1 MALQVGEGR
10 LWIGCPARRVLVT
23 GGAGFIGSH
32 LVDRL
37 VADGHRVAVVDDLSS
52 GRRDRVPSDVALHVA
67 DVVDAD
73 AVTGVVTACQPD
85 VIYHLAAQISVRYSV
100 ANPVADATTN
110 ILGTMNLLNA
120 AIAAG
125 ARLIL
130 ASTGGAMYGD
140 DVPLPTPETCSPG
153 THAPYG
159 IAKYCAEQYLML
171 FNRLHGG
178 RHIALRLG
186 NAYGPRQDPH
196 GEAGVVAIFC
206 GQVARG
212 ETPAI
217 YGDGKQTRDYIYVA
231 DVVDAFIAA
240 TQCRVMRRCSTSA
253 LATPRASSISWTS
266 SPPGRATYIHVD
278 HQYVAIADSPA
289 PASEPVHTGGR
300 HQPPRQVLVGGLRER
315 GWGHQG
321 GRRRRRGRGS
331 L

>member
-1 MALQVGEGR
+1 MRA
-10 LWIGCPARRVLVT
+10 LVT

-32 LVDRL
+32 LVDHL
-37 VADGHRVAVVDDLSS
+37 TADGHRVAVMDDLST
-52 GRRDRVPSDVALHVA
+52 GHRDRIPSDVVLHVGDVVNASEVA
-67 DVVDAD
+67 DVV
-73 AVTGVVTACQPD
+73 TSCQPD

-100 ANPVADATTN
+100 ADPVADATTN

-120 AIAAG
+120 ATAAG

-140 DVPLPTPETCSPG
+140 GVPLPTPETCSPG
-153 THAPYG
+153 TQAPYG

-171 FNRLHGG
+171 FNRLHAG

-212 ETPAI
+212 GTPTI

-231 DVVDAFIAA
+231 DVVDAFVAA
-240 TQCRVMRRCSTSA
+240 TDYVGDEAVFNIGTGNATAVSDLLDAINAAAGTSIEPKFAPARAGEWRQGALDSAKAAAELNWTASTSI
-253 LATPRASSISWTS
+253 PVGIRQ
-266 SPPGRATYIHVD
+266 TY
-278 HQYVAIADSPA
+278 QQL
-289 PASEPVHTGGR
+289 TGTR
-300 HQPPRQVLVGGLRER
+300 
-315 GWGHQG
+315 
-321 GRRRRRGRGS
+321 
-331 L
+331 